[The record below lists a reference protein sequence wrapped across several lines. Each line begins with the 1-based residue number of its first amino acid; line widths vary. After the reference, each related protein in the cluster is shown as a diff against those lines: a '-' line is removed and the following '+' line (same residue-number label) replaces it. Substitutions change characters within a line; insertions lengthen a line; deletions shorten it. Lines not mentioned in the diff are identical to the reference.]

1 MSDRRRHE
9 RLPSSARVWWAPLD
23 EDAVQ
28 LDRLRDISSS
38 GAWIETEALAHR
50 GTLVTFTIVADDETE
65 LASGCARVIWAD
77 PIRGLGVE
85 FVDLQVAPETVAAKA
100 PPPLPGGAFKPP
112 PMPVRSREPS
122 VEEHAPLVEQ
132 LSTRAAG
139 VVIGIDLG
147 TTNTCASIV
156 VDGKPVIIPGRNG
169 ATTIPSIVHFDEDGE
184 AHVGERAASRHV
196 LAPTRTVYGSK
207 RLLGRTFRERLA
219 RELQTRFAYPLGEA
233 DDQHFGVRLDDFVI
247 GMDDVATKI
256 LAEVK
261 AAAEEHLGRP
271 VEGAVIT
278 VPAYFSEPQREA
290 VRRAGA
296 AAGLVVHRLVTE
308 PTAAAV
314 AYGHR
319 RGVKARI
326 AVWDFGGGTFD
337 MSIVDIDDH
346 DYRVIATGGD
356 NFLGGSD
363 FDDMLASHLWE
374 TFVRDARLGAVDPT
388 PQQVARLREAA
399 ERAKRSLSVEVDH
412 DVHLRDITTEPRRDL
427 RVRVTRS
434 ELEQLIAP
442 WVNRSVEVARDVLR
456 LASLEPRDVD
466 DVILVGGSTRVPAV
480 RHAVE
485 GLFGRRA
492 SRRINPDEAVA
503 LGAALLAAELDDE
516 SALALRDVLP
526 MTLFH
531 TNAQGRQDVLLA
543 RNTRVPVTLRK
554 RVALDELGVLQLP
567 LFQGDSGDPA
577 QDEYI
582 GSVVVTSTT
591 PRETIELVL
600 SFDGHGVMTI
610 EANGADGRTR
620 DVQLDRSRPW
630 SQVLAELGLR
640 RDAPEA
646 KPKPTSKMGALF
658 GRLFGRK

>member
-9 RLPSSARVWWAPLD
+9 RLPSSARVWWAPID

-50 GTLVTFTIVADDETE
+50 GTLVTLTIVADDETE

-85 FVDLQVAPETVAAKA
+85 FVDLQIAPETVAAKA
-100 PPPLPGGAFKPP
+100 PPPLPGGAVKPP
-112 PMPVRSREPS
+112 PMPVRSRAAS
-122 VEEHAPLVEQ
+122 LEHAPLVEV
-132 LSTRAAG
+132 LSTKVPG

-156 VDGKPVIIPGRNG
+156 IDGKPVIIPGRNG

-196 LAPTRTVYGSK
+196 LDPMRTVYGSK
-207 RLLGRTFRERLA
+207 RLIGRTYRERLA

-261 AAAEEHLGRP
+261 AAAEEHLGRS

-278 VPAYFSEPQREA
+278 VPAYFSEAQRDA
-290 VRRAGA
+290 VRRAGS

-374 TFVRDARLGAVDPT
+374 TFVRDSRLGSLEPT

-412 DVHLRDITTEPRRDL
+412 DVHLRDMTLEPRRDL
-427 RVRVTRS
+427 RVRVTRA
-434 ELEQLIAP
+434 ELDQLIAP
-442 WVNRSVEVARDVLR
+442 WLTRSVEVARDVLR
-456 LASLEPRDVD
+456 LANLQPSDIE

-516 SALALRDVLP
+516 AALALRDVLP
-526 MTLFH
+526 MTLFF
-531 TNAQGRQDVLLA
+531 TNTKGKQEPLVT
-543 RNTRVPVTLRK
+543 RNTRVPVTIRK
-554 RVALDELGVLQLP
+554 RVVLDELGVLQLP

-582 GSVVVTSTT
+582 GSVLVTT
-591 PRETIELVL
+591 PTPNEALELVL

-610 EANGADGRTR
+610 EAHGADGRSR
-620 DVQLDRSRPW
+620 DVQLDRARPW
-630 SQVLAELGLR
+630 SQVLAELGVS
-640 RDAPEA
+640 RDVPET
-646 KPKPTSKMGALF
+646 KPKPTSKIGALF

>member
-1 MSDRRRHE
+1 MSDDRRRHE

-50 GTLVTFTIVADDETE
+50 GTLVTFTIVADDDTE

-100 PPPLPGGAFKPP
+100 PPPLPGGAVRPP
-112 PMPVRSREPS
+112 PMPVRADS
-122 VEEHAPLVEQ
+122 VEEHAPLVTV
-132 LSTRAAG
+132 LDTAPRG
-139 VVIGIDLG
+139 LVIGIDLG
-147 TTNTCASIV
+147 TTNTCASYLV
-156 VDGKPVIIPGRNG
+156 EGKPVIIPGRTG
-169 ATTIPSIVHFDEDGE
+169 TTTIPSIVHFDDDGE
-184 AHVGERAASRHV
+184 AHVGSRAASRHV
-196 LAPTRTVYGSK
+196 LDPMRTVYGSK
-207 RLLGRTFRERLA
+207 RLLGRTYRERLA

-233 DDQHFGVRLDDFVI
+233 DDQHFGVRIDDFVI
-247 GMDDVATKI
+247 GMDVVATKI
-256 LAEVK
+256 LEDVK
-261 AAAEEHLGRP
+261 ASAEEHLGRP
-271 VEGAVIT
+271 VEGAIIT
-278 VPAYFSEPQREA
+278 VPAYFSEPQRDA
-290 VRRAGA
+290 VRRSGA
-296 AAGLVVHRLVTE
+296 AAGLTVHRLVTE

-319 RGVKARI
+319 RDTKARI

-337 MSIVDIDDH
+337 MSIVDIDHD

-363 FDDMLASHLWE
+363 LDDILASHLWE
-374 TFVRDARLGAVDPT
+374 TFLRDLRLGNVDPT

-399 ERAKRSLSVEVDH
+399 ERAKRSLSVEMDH
-412 DVHLRDITTEPRRDL
+412 DVHLRDMTTEPRRDL
-427 RVRVTRS
+427 RVRVTRA
-434 ELEQLIAP
+434 ELEQLVEP
-442 WVNRSVEVARDVLR
+442 WIRRSVEVARDVLR
-456 LASLEPRDVD
+456 LANLTPKDID

-485 GLFGRRA
+485 SLFGRRA

-503 LGAALLAAELDDE
+503 LGAALLTSELDDDTTP
-516 SALALRDVLP
+516 ALRDVLP

-531 TNAQGRQDVLLA
+531 TDGTGKSSPLVE
-543 RNTRVPVTLRK
+543 RNTAVPVTIRRALR
-554 RVALDELGVLQLP
+554 ADSLGVSQMP

-577 QDEYI
+577 QDEYL
-582 GSVVVTSTT
+582 GTVVVKT
-591 PRETIELVL
+591 PTPNEALELVL

-610 EANGADGRTR
+610 EAFGPDARTR
-620 DVQLDRSRPW
+620 DVDLDRSRPW
-630 SQVLAELGLR
+630 KDVLAEAG
-640 RDAPEA
+640 
-646 KPKPTSKMGALF
+646 F
-658 GRLFGRK
+658 GR